1 MIRSRKILN
10 HAKGQP
16 CQLAL
21 PGICGHDPETTVF
34 SHLNGHA
41 FGKGAGVKAHDFAG
55 VFADYCCHTYLDV
68 GHGTNPIISDLELSQ
83 ALLKGV
89 IGTWLILIEDGI
101 IHVPQDIVTPMMD
114 RPTKPRKPKE
124 QRKAIPSPA
133 NHVWPSRKFE
143 ARRKP

>member
-34 SHLNGHA
+34 AHLNGA
-41 FGKGAGVKAHDFAG
+41 AYGKGAGVKAHDIAG
-55 VFADYCCHTYLDV
+55 FFSCHKCHMAY
-68 GHGTNPIISDLELSQ
+68 DLHEYTITGEELLR
-83 ALLKGV
+83 AV

-114 RPTKPRKPKE
+114 RPTKPRKAKE
-124 QRKAIPSPA
+124 KRKAIPSPA

-143 ARRKP
+143 TRRKP